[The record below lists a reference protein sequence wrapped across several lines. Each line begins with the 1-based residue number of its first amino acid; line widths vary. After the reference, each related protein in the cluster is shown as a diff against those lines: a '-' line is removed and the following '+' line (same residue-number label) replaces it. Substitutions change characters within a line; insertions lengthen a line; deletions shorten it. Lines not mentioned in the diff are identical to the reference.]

1 MKGSATRRATA
12 RGRDDSKIRDF
23 PLEDNPLASV
33 RTSTFADTLDP
44 LSSTTAGSHKI
55 RVSYCTTCHGRLW
68 QLALTLFDNLDR
80 LREDEEIVL
89 LDYGSPDGLSRFIES
104 SERCRHAINR
114 GQLTYASTV
123 ADRHHCSLAK
133 NLAHRLGRGD
143 LLVNVD
149 ADNNIQGMREVIDEY
164 FTGPIDEII
173 LHMDDGNAGAFGRI
187 CIPRYWFYTLGGYDE
202 SFAPSA
208 YQDRDLLKRASAS
221 GVRYIWSPAAAP
233 VPIQNSMYEK
243 VSHTGHENWHTMRAA
258 NRAISEKNLL
268 EGRLIANTHGW
279 GAANLCINFGEEQK
293 FPPVLPNLISVVLC
307 GSHHLSRVNELLERY
322 NEMMLVGEI
331 LVVSNSATSAFEK
344 NERSDSKVAV
354 VNACGS
360 LGLFSRFAVGA
371 QASFPAVLLTDDK
384 IFLPQPTLAALH
396 KGWWTDP
403 SVLHGVLGTSQPPIR
418 GSQRKTVSPCDVM
431 PTRGVLTTVLDCFR
445 SICYASRYNSDFAG
459 KRGRDSVDRLLSRV
473 VTSSTR
479 RPNLAYRL
487 PVEELRSTRSAKAT
501 AYSASV

>member
-1 MKGSATRRATA
+1 
-12 RGRDDSKIRDF
+12 
-23 PLEDNPLASV
+23 LEENPLASV
-33 RTSTFADTLDP
+33 RTSTFADTLSP
-44 LSSTTAGSHKI
+44 QSSPTTGSPKI

-68 QLALTLFDNLDR
+68 QLALTLFDNLDH

-89 LDYGSPDGLSRFIES
+89 LDYGSPDGLSRFVES

-114 GQLTYASTV
+114 GQLTYAYTA

-164 FTGPIDEII
+164 FTNPIDDVI
-173 LHMDDGNAGAFGRI
+173 LHMDDGTAGAFGRI

-233 VPIQNSMYEK
+233 VPIQNSMFEK
-243 VSHTGHENWHTMRAA
+243 VSHTGQENWHTMRAG

-268 EGRLIANTHGW
+268 EGRLIANAHGW

-293 FPPVLPNLISVVLC
+293 FPPVMPNLISVVLG
-307 GSHHLSRVNELLERY
+307 GSRHLSRVNELLELY

-331 LVVSNSATSAFEK
+331 LFVNNHASSPFER
-344 NERSDSKVAV
+344 NERNDSKVTV

-360 LGLFSRFAVGA
+360 LGPLSRFAVGA

-384 IFLPQPTLAALH
+384 IFLPQTTLAALH
-396 KGWWTDP
+396 RGWWTDP
-403 SVLHGVLGTSQPPIR
+403 CILHGVLDSTQGPTR
-418 GSQRKTVSPCDVM
+418 GWQRKTVSPCEVM

-459 KRGRDSVDRLLSRV
+459 KRSRDSVDRLLSHV
-473 VTSSTR
+473 VTSATR

-487 PVEELRSTRSAKAT
+487 PVEELRSTRSAKAG
-501 AYSASV
+501 ALAASA